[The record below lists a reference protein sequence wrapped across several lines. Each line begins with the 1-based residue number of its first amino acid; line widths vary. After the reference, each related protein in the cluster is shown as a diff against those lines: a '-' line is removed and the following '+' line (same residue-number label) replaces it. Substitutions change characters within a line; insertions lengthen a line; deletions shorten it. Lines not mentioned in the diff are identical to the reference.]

1 LRWWDVAEEVVM
13 LVPAIAFAGW
23 LVSMSTPA
31 PHAKLARVMSYEAAP
46 PAEAMTET
54 SQTDTEDEP
63 SPAEAATVSDNS
75 DEAPSAGQRV
85 SVKLVTPELV
95 RLARSFLDLP
105 MGAERP
111 VNVDG
116 RRYLFVLEHHYH
128 PPGFVGGPNGWHKG
142 VTVYELR

>member
-1 LRWWDVAEEVVM
+1 M

-31 PHAKLARVMSYEAAP
+31 PHAAKMARVTSYEATP
-46 PAEAMTET
+46 PAEAVTDPQ
-54 SQTDTEDEP
+54 SDTEDDS
-63 SPAEAATVSDNS
+63 SPAEPATVGADPE
-75 DEAPSAGQRV
+75 EAPSAAGQRV

-111 VNVDG
+111 VSVDG
-116 RRYLFVLEHHYH
+116 RRYVFVLEHHYH